1 MGSRK
6 VIETYY
12 ADINNLADLLTKL
25 VNSYRLLVGGADE
38 LNKIALAS
46 KGQIKDSLRRVD
58 KLGDLID
65 DVIDALDKSSRSYL
79 EYCNLK
85 SNLIEGHVNEAC
97 LITEIQEKLNYKE

>member
-6 VIETYY
+6 VVETYY

-25 VNSYRLLVGGADE
+25 VNSYRLLIGGADE

-46 KGQIKDSLRRVD
+46 KGQIKDSLKRVD

-65 DVIDALDKSSRSYL
+65 EVIDALEESSHSYL
-79 EYCNLK
+79 EYCYLK
-85 SNLIEGHVNEAC
+85 SNLIKGRVNEAC